1 MATRIE
7 HTIRCLEE
15 AYDAACAGKPNHDIA
30 LLIDRAWGHA
40 VAARD
45 GQD

>member
-7 HTIRCLEE
+7 HVIRCLEE
-15 AYDAACAGKPNHDIA
+15 AYNAARAGKPNHDIA
-30 LLIDRAWGHA
+30 LLIDEAHGHA
-40 VAARD
+40 LAARD

>member
-7 HTIRCLEE
+7 HAIRCLEQ
-15 AYDAACAGKPNHDIA
+15 AYDLAVNGKPNHDIA
-30 LLIDRAWGHA
+30 LLIDEAQGHA

-45 GQD
+45 GCD